1 MINYEEIDKHNT
13 LRHTLLNDCVDRF
26 GHHDRGVRAYGSCVC
41 CPSNLKKALQRCRC
55 QPLHEAANEN
65 PVANRHGANRL
76 SSFAARVA
84 FSASAADNELW
95 IIAFAR
101 SCKGHLENVAPA
113 FAWFVAA
120 ISSAAYVTFDL
131 ILLFPIAWQTGNER
145 LIAPFTQARQRGQL
159 HPITNFFWCQVLA
172 TPWVA

>member
-1 MINYEEIDKHNT
+1 MRVLQKNIIILHLLVDSTEHCIKAEKPKKCAIACAVTILLLNFAIRIMRKSYEEIDKHNT

-65 PVANRHGANRL
+65 PVAHRHGANRL

-84 FSASAADNELW
+84 FSASAADNEL
-95 IIAFAR
+95 
-101 SCKGHLENVAPA
+101 
-113 FAWFVAA
+113 
-120 ISSAAYVTFDL
+120 
-131 ILLFPIAWQTGNER
+131 
-145 LIAPFTQARQRGQL
+145 
-159 HPITNFFWCQVLA
+159 
-172 TPWVA
+172 